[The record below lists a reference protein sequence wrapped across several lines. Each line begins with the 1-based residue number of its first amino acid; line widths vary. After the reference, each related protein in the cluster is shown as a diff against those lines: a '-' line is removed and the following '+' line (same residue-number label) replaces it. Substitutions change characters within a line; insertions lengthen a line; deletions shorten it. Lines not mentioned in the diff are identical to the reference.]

1 MNFILRLFTSALL
14 IREIR
19 IFLRSKKAFAA
30 LFLFQSGLLL
40 IVYQNWAG
48 FAAQFQPGGDTIFAS
63 RSLFA
68 AITEGHLYFLTI
80 ITPLLMAPAIAAE
93 QEQSTLTLLLSSP
106 ISNAQLVIAKW
117 LTPILFLILL
127 LTASIPFLS
136 IPFLGEGLS
145 ASEVIVAYIILLST
159 TLMFGSL
166 GLFCSTLRS
175 RVYEVYLIT
184 VIMTLAVGF
193 LLPYHSALW
202 HYIQTLNW
210 KSAATSILGFEN
222 FSPFHAFY
230 CEMFP
235 SPNRNYITLSLAAIG
250 GGSVRITWALV
261 MYLIS
266 SLCLTAGF
274 LSLAML
280 RMRRI
285 VYGEGPVMLGGAG
298 DLFDDGPRTRIEAAL
313 GGEADVDYKPV
324 RSDDDE
330 LIDEDA
336 LDLDAG
342 LYLERRVQWFARW
355 PVLFR
360 LTYISLMIS
369 ALTLPL
375 ASYKGSGLFLSLP
388 FIVAAFFTLPLA
400 ATSISSD
407 RERGTLDLLLTSLI
421 SPKKLIKAKFVANM
435 QYSSMIAL
443 ALFVPG
449 MLIQMIFGLLLQYNV
464 DLILQWSDLPAYVFY
479 MMMLGAALMM
489 YTALGLFCSAYFS
502 RTNQSMLTAGVLIF
516 VTLVLPFMVPA
527 HALSMVSSGL
537 GYTVVI
543 GLLFL
548 SPLSGI
554 SLLFPE
560 GRVSLLSHTT
570 AGLRLSGDLS
580 FYFAAFQCVVC
591 VGVAIYLLRKAQ
603 AALDRRD

>member
-1 MNFILRLFTSALL
+1 MNFFLRLFTSALL

-19 IFLRSKKAFAA
+19 VFLRSKKAFGA
-30 LFLFQSGLLL
+30 LLMFQSALLL

-48 FAAQFQPGGDTIFAS
+48 FAAQFQPGGDTINAS
-63 RSLFA
+63 RAFFA

-117 LTPILFLILL
+117 LTPILFLVLL

-136 IPFLGEGLS
+136 IPFLGQGLS
-145 ASEVIVAYIILLST
+145 ASEVIIAYIILLST
-159 TLMFGSL
+159 TLTFGSL

-193 LLPYHSALW
+193 LAPYHANIW
-202 HYIQTLNW
+202 HFIQNLNW
-210 KSAATSILGFEN
+210 KSSVSLLGFETL
-222 FSPFHAFY
+222 SPFHAFHT
-230 CEMFP
+230 EMYPTNSTSVIFAMEAFGG
-235 SPNRNYITLSLAAIG
+235 NTFRLTWSLLIY
-250 GGSVRITWALV
+250 LV
-261 MYLIS
+261 S
-266 SLCLTAGF
+266 SLFFTVSF
-274 LSLAML
+274 LYLAMV
-280 RMRRI
+280 RMKYI
-285 VYGEGPVMLGGAG
+285 VLGEGHVLFG
-298 DLFDDGPRTRIEAAL
+298 DSSKF
-313 GGEADVDYKPV
+313 ADAETNEEKEDQNTPV
-324 RSDDDE
+324 RAEDDE
-330 LIDEDA
+330 IIDEDA

-388 FIVAAFFTLPLA
+388 FVAAAFFTLPLA

-421 SPKKLIKAKFVANM
+421 STKRMIKAKFIANM
-435 QYSSMIAL
+435 QYSCMIAL

-449 MLIQMIFGLLLQYNV
+449 MIIQMIFGLLLQYNV
-464 DLILQWSDLPAYVFY
+464 DLILQWSDVPAYIFY
-479 MMMLGAALMM
+479 LVMLCAALMM
-489 YTALGLFCSAYFS
+489 YTALGIFCSAYFS
-502 RTNQSMLTAGVLIF
+502 RTNQAMLTAGVLIF
-516 VTLVLPFMVPA
+516 VTLVLPFMAPA
-527 HALSMVSSGL
+527 QELMMISSAF
-537 GYTVVI
+537 GYIFVVA
-543 GLLFL
+543 LLFL

-560 GRVSLLSHTT
+560 GRVSLLTNTT
-570 AGLRLSGDLS
+570 SGLRLSGDLS
-580 FYFAAFQCVVC
+580 FYFAVFQCVVC
-591 VGVAIYLLRKAQ
+591 VMLAIYLLRKAQ
-603 AALDRRD
+603 EALDRRD

>member
-1 MNFILRLFTSALL
+1 VNFVLRLFTSALL

-19 IFLRSKKAFAA
+19 IFLRSKKAFGA
-30 LFLFQSGLLL
+30 LLLFQSALLL

-48 FAAQFQPGGDTIFAS
+48 FAAQFQPGGNTIFAS

-145 ASEVIVAYIILLST
+145 ASEVVVAYIILLST

-193 LLPYHSALW
+193 VLPYHSALW

-210 KSAATSILGFEN
+210 RSAASSVWGFEN
-222 FSPFHAFY
+222 FSPFHAFHS
-230 CEMFP
+230 EMYP
-235 SPNRNYITLSLAAIG
+235 SADPKSFISFTLSLFG
-250 GGSVRITWALV
+250 GGAVRVTWSLILFVTASVSLTV
-261 MYLIS
+261 M
-266 SLCLTAGF
+266 F
-274 LSLAML
+274 LYLAMW
-280 RMRRI
+280 RMRYI
-285 VYGEGPVMLGGAG
+285 VYGEGSVVLSGSGQ
-298 DLFDDGPRTRIEAAL
+298 LFEDEPRSRKDEI
-313 GGEADVDYKPV
+313 DSDHKPV
-324 RSDDDE
+324 RSDEDE

-360 LTYISLMIS
+360 LTYISLMLS

-421 SPKKLIKAKFVANM
+421 STKKLIKAKFVANM

-449 MLIQMIFGLLLQYNV
+449 MLIQMIFGLLLKYNV
-464 DLILQWSDLPAYVFY
+464 DLILQWSDLPAYLFY
-479 MMMLGAALMM
+479 LVMLGAALMM

-516 VTLVLPFMVPA
+516 VTLVLPFMIPA
-527 HALSMVSSGL
+527 QTLTTISSAF
-537 GYTVVI
+537 GYLVVI

-560 GRVSLLSHTT
+560 GRVSLLTNTT
-570 AGLRLSGDLS
+570 ASLRLSGDLS
-580 FYFAAFQCVVC
+580 FYFAVFQCVVC

>member
-1 MNFILRLFTSALL
+1 MNFVLRLFTSALL

-19 IFLRSKKAFAA
+19 IFLRSKKAFGA
-30 LFLFQSGLLL
+30 LLLFQSALLL

-48 FAAQFQPGGDTIFAS
+48 FAAQFQPGGNTIFAS

-145 ASEVIVAYIILLST
+145 ASEVVVAYIILLST

-193 LLPYHSALW
+193 VLPYHSALW

-210 KSAATSILGFEN
+210 RSAASSVWGFEN
-222 FSPFHAFY
+222 FSPFHAFHS
-230 CEMFP
+230 EMYP
-235 SPNRNYITLSLAAIG
+235 SADPKSFISFTLSLFG
-250 GGSVRITWALV
+250 GGAVRVTWSLILFVTASVSLTV
-261 MYLIS
+261 M
-266 SLCLTAGF
+266 F
-274 LSLAML
+274 LYLAMW
-280 RMRRI
+280 RMRYI
-285 VYGEGPVMLGGAG
+285 VYGEGSVVLSGSGQ
-298 DLFDDGPRTRIEAAL
+298 LFEDEPRSRKDEI
-313 GGEADVDYKPV
+313 DSDHKPV
-324 RSDDDE
+324 RSDEDE

-360 LTYISLMIS
+360 LTYISLMLS

-421 SPKKLIKAKFVANM
+421 STKKLIKAKFVANM

-449 MLIQMIFGLLLQYNV
+449 MLIQMIFGLLLKYNV
-464 DLILQWSDLPAYVFY
+464 DLILQWSDLPAYLFY
-479 MMMLGAALMM
+479 LVMLGAALMM

-516 VTLVLPFMVPA
+516 VTLVLPFMIPA
-527 HALSMVSSGL
+527 QTLTTISSAF
-537 GYTVVI
+537 GYLVVI

-560 GRVSLLSHTT
+560 GRVSLLTNTT
-570 AGLRLSGDLS
+570 ASLRLSGDLS
-580 FYFAAFQCVVC
+580 FYFAVFQCVVC